1 MTRFGASLGASV
13 GGAAS
18 VYCLHNRQKRQV
30 TELEFDRAKTK
41 VHLCACC
48 DNLFLERTDTPMFC
62 QHCRRPPTFAA
73 AGPLP
78 QPRGVV

>member
-1 MTRFGASLGASV
+1 VVTNSSI
-13 GGAAS
+13 GAAVAGRAR
-18 VYCLHNRQKRQV
+18 VYCLHNQEKRRV
-30 TELEFDRAKTK
+30 VELEYDRAKTK

-48 DNLFLERTDTPMFC
+48 QNLFLERTDTPMFC
-62 QHCRRPPTFAA
+62 EPCRHTPVYVA